1 MKQNKHTQGLKGHTY
16 DCCTF
21 HLIVKISWEVVTNLP
36 AAHLPF
42 QMRILT
48 SGRPVT
54 PKSVPPKIGPAGL
67 ILAGKSAKT
76 GPNGPLL
83 LPNLVRPD
91 RFWLPKMV
99 PSCQNQSPMGDR
111 FWQKIIRQNRS
122 PSKWHS
128 YSCAHMATWMQLL
141 YHLAMHGYLASL
153 YPII

>member
-1 MKQNKHTQGLKGHTY
+1 MKCMKSHEICKRWEILKSREILKSHEI
-16 DCCTF
+16 CRF
-21 HLIVKISWEVVTNLP
+21 RNLVQDFP
-36 AAHLPF
+36 SL
-42 QMRILT
+42 R
-48 SGRPVT
+48 T
-54 PKSVPPKIGPAGL
+54 PRAGL

-76 GPNGPLL
+76 GPPGPLL

-91 RFWLPKMV
+91 QFWLPKMV

-111 FWQKIIRQNRS
+111 FWQKIICQNRS

-141 YHLAMHGYLASL
+141 YHLASL